1 TYELPKG
8 NANIEK
14 AEIPLMTLTNFSVLI
29 EAALEDRYIDEQV
42 LTLLKE
48 WKKDPENWQI

>member
-1 TYELPKG
+1 
-8 NANIEK
+8 
-14 AEIPLMTLTNFSVLI
+14 
-29 EAALEDRYIDEQV
+29 IDEQE